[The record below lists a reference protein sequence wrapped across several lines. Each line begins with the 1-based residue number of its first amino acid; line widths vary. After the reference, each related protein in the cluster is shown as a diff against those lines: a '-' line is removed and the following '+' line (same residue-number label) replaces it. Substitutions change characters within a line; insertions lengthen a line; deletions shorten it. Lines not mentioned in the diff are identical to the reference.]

1 MQYFSHGT
9 VKIMVFIAA
18 CLLVLAILPKLSPVF
33 YPPVPPPSD
42 SFDCDDSAL
51 TMYRHFESLGIES
64 TPFIGN
70 LDLKGEE
77 FTECN
82 HVWLLVKA
90 DEHDIAYDWGEPRFD
105 NQHYEGY
112 SITLDDLLYAV
123 EQDKNKDGILVSA
136 EY

>member
-1 MQYFSHGT
+1 
-9 VKIMVFIAA
+9 MVFIAV
-18 CLLVLAILPKLSPVF
+18 CLLVLAILPKMSPVL

-42 SFDCDDSAL
+42 SFDCDDSTL

-64 TPFIGN
+64 TPFVGN
-70 LDLKGEE
+70 LDLEDEE

-90 DEHDIAYDWGEPRFD
+90 EEHDIAYDWGEPHFD

-123 EQDKNKDGILVSA
+123 EQDRNKGNVLVSA
-136 EY
+136 EH